1 MIFGGANMA
10 HRTAG
15 PGSRAGRPCAI
26 CRNPDVTRIEF
37 ACSSGLRSHYQ
48 IAHEYKVTRFSVDRH
63 WRNHV
68 SAARKAELLGGPAT
82 IADMAAAAAREDR
95 NILDYLQILRS
106 ELLRLLCRR
115 KSATRYVTP
124 RILPSVFWRRL
135 K

>member
-82 IADMAAAAAREDR
+82 IADMAGAGPQKGKE
-95 NILDYLQILRS
+95 ILHFFR
-106 ELLRLLCRR
+106 
-115 KSATRYVTP
+115 V
-124 RILPSVFWRRL
+124 
-135 K
+135 